1 MGLISEMISRK
12 GFLFEGNLMNFL
24 KKTDLCYSY
33 LNSSFGKQKS
43 LLKKMMFWSFGM
55 SWVGKIEGLHRTPR
69 SFLPMK
75 SFQSLKLQSLFKLQ
89 NELRF

>member
-1 MGLISEMISRK
+1 NKLITRMGLISEMISRK

-43 LLKKMMFWSFGM
+43 LLEKNDVLEFW
-55 SWVGKIEGLHRTPR
+55 
-69 SFLPMK
+69 
-75 SFQSLKLQSLFKLQ
+75 
-89 NELRF
+89 NELGR

>member
-33 LNSSFGKQKS
+33 VNSSFDKQKS
-43 LLKKMMFWSFGM
+43 LFEKNDVLEFW
-55 SWVGKIEGLHRTPR
+55 
-69 SFLPMK
+69 
-75 SFQSLKLQSLFKLQ
+75 
-89 NELRF
+89 NELGR